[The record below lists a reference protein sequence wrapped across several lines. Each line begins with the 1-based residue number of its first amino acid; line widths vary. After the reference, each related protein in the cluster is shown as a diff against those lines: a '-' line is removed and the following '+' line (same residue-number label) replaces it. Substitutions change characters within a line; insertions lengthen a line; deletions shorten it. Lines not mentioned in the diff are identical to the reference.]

1 MNICMVAGHGCI
13 RVHKM
18 AIPLMEKGHT
28 VHLIAMK
35 VPMFWES
42 YKTFT
47 LCADVEQ
54 MLQALKLYAKSSDID
69 LFHCHNEPS
78 WFVAAL
84 KEITDK
90 PVILDV
96 HDSYLA
102 RSTPEEALAARGRG
116 ELHLREHTE
125 ERNNFQMA
133 DALVFPGDD
142 FRALVCDEF
151 KLDQPQLTLPSYVPS
166 RFYEYATR
174 DWHGGLVYEG
184 KVSLP
189 DENKK
194 RASMGFDYCD
204 YTELA
209 DRTNDMGMDLH
220 FYATRHDEPFKKHY
234 ERDKVYLHVGL
245 PYEELIGSLSRH
257 DWGLVGNTAPHR
269 EWEVAMPNKLFD
281 YMAAGVPTVA
291 MNASYCSKFLEATQ
305 IGISVSGPEELGER
319 WKEHRRARANVFKER
334 RAWAMDAHIHKLEK
348 FYGDVSAAR

>member
-1 MNICMVAGHGCI
+1 MKICMVAGHGCI

-18 AIPLMEKGHT
+18 AIPLMEKGHE

-35 VPMFWES
+35 VPMFWEQ

-54 MLQALKLYAKSSDID
+54 MIQALRMYDKHDFD

-78 WFVAAL
+78 WFVSAL
-84 KEITDK
+84 KEITQK

-102 RSTPEEALAARGRG
+102 RSTPEEATQALDAGAMHVRV
-116 ELHLREHTE
+116 HTE

-142 FRALVCDEF
+142 FRALVSGEF
-151 KLDQPQLTLPSYVPS
+151 GLEQPALTLPSFVPS

-189 DENKK
+189 EEMKN
-194 RASMGFDYCD
+194 RNGVGFSYCD
-204 YTELA
+204 YTEMA
-209 DRTNDMGMDLH
+209 ARTHAKGMDFHL
-220 FYATRHDEPFKKHY
+220 YATRGDDPFRKHY
-234 ERDKVYLHVGL
+234 ASALIHRGL
-245 PYEELIGSLSRH
+245 PYEELIGAVSRH
-257 DWGLVGNTAPHR
+257 DWGLVGNTEKHR

-281 YMAAGVPTVA
+281 YMAAGVPTVS
-291 MNASYCSKFLEATQ
+291 MNAAYCAKFLDATGT
-305 IGISVSGPEELGER
+305 GISVSGPEELAER
-319 WKEHRRARANVFKER
+319 WKEHRGARAKVIKER
-334 RAWAMDAHIHKLEK
+334 RAWAMDAHIHKLER
-348 FYGDVSAAR
+348 FYEDVRAAA